1 MSITTE
7 LPAQQVILH
16 VPDTLYQCASSAAA
30 LSNQPVEQF
39 MVGALAN
46 GIGLLADL
54 PDEILDDMAALV
66 LLNDAALW
74 RVARETV
81 APDRYARLDELLSE
95 KSRRTLTSVEQA
107 ELDALMNEYEHV
119 VLRRAQAA
127 VLLKQRGY
135 DLASPNALN
144 ESSPPLA

>member
-1 MSITTE
+1 MSIKTG
-7 LPAQQVILH
+7 LPAQQIILH
-16 VPDTLYQCASSAAA
+16 VPDTLYQRASSAAA

-54 PDEILDDMAALV
+54 PDEIVDDMAALA

-74 RVARETV
+74 RVAKEIM

-95 KSRRTLTSVEQA
+95 KSRRTPKSAEQL
-107 ELDALMNEYEHV
+107 ELDELMNEYDHV

-135 DLASPNALN
+135 NLTSPNVLN